1 MGCCQSRVIEKHHDR
16 NRSEALP
23 LPDICYPDKIGYGGV
38 KVLTSSASASGASSA
53 SSSGRTYTR
62 LVVGPEWL
70 FAALFEA
77 HGGSGLDGRGGGSDA
92 AARFCAEQCYPEF
105 QRAVEA
111 TGSSASG
118 TNDNNMSVILTSTLK
133 ALDRRFLTEAS
144 ITRQDR
150 WASGC
155 TAVLL
160 HITLGA
166 RPQAT
171 VASLG
176 PCAAVVGQRRGGLA
190 SATSAPLVLCGGA
203 ANSHDALQGFLAALA
218 AEQQPAPMKPGRTFL
233 KKELKNLFKRPSAKD
248 MPRQFSELPI
258 LPGGEPEYNHG
269 LDAPQ
274 ALGFGCGKGMQLV
287 PSGKAAAAEQ
297 RQEARVGM
305 QVKTASHVLGPGDDC
320 LVLLSGGAV
329 ASIAPADVAL
339 LMHRMGRLAG
349 IPYEAKARPLRPDAA
364 RGPVAQLDNL
374 GVAGPPVVT
383 KPATVAA
390 AISPFNAARL
400 LVHQAVANVAARRP
414 RASVGPVG
422 IMAFALEWP
431 RSSDDSGA
439 AAAAIGNSVSA
450 VCAAAASAV
459 TNRQR
464 AQYLWQLLRLY
475 YKVPHKRRTTIISK
489 WHEVFD
495 RVVGE
500 GKRTANLKET
510 AAWLRLGAAVKVS
523 AAGNVQCLS
532 SREDAEQLAR
542 TPPRKTSPAPRQ
554 NHFSAGGIPSVSPL
568 RGAGGQRLSNRP
580 PLSASGASAH
590 PPSPTSALGG
600 IAIAHRSPSMGS
612 TPGRQ
617 RFQSLTPGPAGTP
630 RCSSAREALAAI
642 ADAAAVAIISAASPK
657 VDPVV
662 ACYAGSQP
670 AAAAR
675 PPSHHGPVG
684 LLEAEGI
691 DRQYMSGHKLRGQE
705 ATDGGC
711 EAALSPNLIRASQK
725 SFAGSSGAIPVASA
739 AGFAANAPVAASDR
753 TSNASS
759 IAWGPKECGNEEHSI
774 AFLKDL
780 SDGFSTRRS
789 SRGSTSKLA
798 KEEAATAAV
807 VVAASGSSVSQLSP
821 GGMGGYEGEVVGA
834 ASAGETTAATAAM
847 TMRIPS
853 RSSGGGSVSSPSAP
867 DSARSPLSRIPT
879 LLLKPGPAGATS
891 AAHATPRLSMPGS
904 GTPVYQP
911 TPASAGVVNAP
922 TANVTPPTRGSNTWG
937 GAAPTTPPPSTA
949 PNSARSGSSRLPRPP
964 NLNIPA
970 AVPSTSPAGSV
981 SNRSL
986 FGGSD
991 AGSIPRSN
999 SARPPRLEVPA
1010 SSTAAPAAAAGGGDM
1025 RHGDDLDLLSPDDD
1039 QLAAWALEAVDALG
1053 ASAKKPS
1060 PSVSASASA
1069 SASPRLQQHPTSAR
1083 SKSGLSGRTFANGV
1097 RSGGVGTPSSGG
1109 VRSGMGSRI
1118 PLSPRGDYNIVNLSG
1133 SSGKLTAR
1141 TPSRLSV
1148 VKPTRASSLN
1158 SPEQPKLERTASARS
1173 RR

>member
-1 MGCCQSRVIEKHHDR
+1 MGCCQSRANEKHDDR
-16 NRSEALP
+16 NRSESLP
-23 LPDICYPDKIGYGGV
+23 VPDICYPDKIGYGGV
-38 KVLTSSASASGASSA
+38 KVLTSSASASGASSP

-77 HGGSGLDGRGGGSDA
+77 HGGSGLDGRGGGRDA
-92 AARFCAEQCYPEF
+92 AARFCAEQCYAEF

-111 TGSSASG
+111 TGRSASG
-118 TNDNNMSVILTSTLK
+118 TNGNNMSVILTTTLK

-144 ITRQDR
+144 ITPQAR

-160 HITLGA
+160 HVTLGA
-166 RPQAT
+166 SPQAT

-218 AEQQPAPMKPGRTFL
+218 AEHQPAGAPMKLGRTFL
-233 KKELKNLFKRPSAKD
+233 KEGIKNAFKRASAKD
-248 MPRQFSELPI
+248 MPQQVSELPI
-258 LPGGEPEYNHG
+258 FPGGEPEYSRG

-274 ALGFGCGKGMQLV
+274 ALGFGCGKGMQLA
-287 PSGKAAAAEQ
+287 GNAAAAEQ
-297 RQEARVGM
+297 RQEARVGL
-305 QVKTASHVLGPGDDC
+305 QVQTASHLLGPADDC

-383 KPATVAA
+383 TPATVAA

-400 LVHQAVANVAARRP
+400 LVHQAAANVAARRP

-422 IMAFALEWP
+422 VMAFALEWA

-439 AAAAIGNSVSA
+439 AAAAIGNSVPA
-450 VCAAAASAV
+450 VCAAAAAAV

-475 YKVPHKRRTTIISK
+475 YKVPHKRRTTIINK

-523 AAGNVQCLS
+523 TAGNVQCLS
-532 SREDAEQLAR
+532 SREDAEQLAQ
-542 TPPRKTSPAPRQ
+542 TPPHKTSPAPRQ
-554 NHFSAGGIPSVSPL
+554 NHFSAGGIPSISPL

-580 PLSASGASAH
+580 PLSTSGASAH
-590 PPSPTSALGG
+590 TPSPTSALGG
-600 IAIAHRSPSMGS
+600 IGIAHRSPSTGS
-612 TPGRQ
+612 TTGRQ

-630 RCSSAREALAAI
+630 RCSSARESLAAI
-642 ADAAAVAIISAASPK
+642 ADATAVAIISATSAASPK

-662 ACYAGSQP
+662 ACYAGSQSAV
-670 AAAAR
+670 AAQS
-675 PPSHHGPVG
+675 PSRHGPVG

-691 DRQYMSGHKLRGQE
+691 DLLYMSEHKLRGQE

-711 EAALSPNLIRASQK
+711 DAALSTNLIRASQK
-725 SFAGSSGAIPVASA
+725 SVGGHSGAIPVVSA
-739 AGFAANAPVAASDR
+739 AANAPVAASDR
-753 TSNASS
+753 TSSASS
-759 IAWGPKECGNEEHSI
+759 IAWGSKERGNEERSD
-774 AFLKDL
+774 AFSKDL
-780 SDGFSTRRS
+780 PDGFSSRRS
-789 SRGSTSKLA
+789 SKGSTSKLA
-798 KEEAATAAV
+798 KPPTEEAAAAAV
-807 VVAASGSSVSQLSP
+807 VAAASGSSVSKFSP
-821 GGMGGYEGEVVGA
+821 GGMGGYEGKIGGA
-834 ASAGETTAATAAM
+834 AADGETISAAAAM
-847 TMRIPS
+847 ATRIPS
-853 RSSGGGSVSSPSAP
+853 RSAGGGSVPSPSRDP
-867 DSARSPLSRIPT
+867 DSARSPCSRIPT

-911 TPASAGVVNAP
+911 TKANASVVNAP
-922 TANVTPPTRGSNTWG
+922 TANVTPSRRGSNTWG
-937 GAAPTTPPPSTA
+937 GAAPTTTPPSTA

-964 NLNIPA
+964 NLNTPA

-999 SARPPRLEVPA
+999 SARPPFLEVPT
-1010 SSTAAPAAAAGGGDM
+1010 SNTAAPAAAAGGGTM

-1069 SASPRLQQHPTSAR
+1069 SPRLQQLPTSAR
-1083 SKSGLSGRTFANGV
+1083 SKSGLSGRTFTNGV

-1118 PLSPRGDYNIVNLSG
+1118 PLSPR
-1133 SSGKLTAR
+1133 
-1141 TPSRLSV
+1141 
-1148 VKPTRASSLN
+1148 
-1158 SPEQPKLERTASARS
+1158 
-1173 RR
+1173 